1 MDKTF
6 SDKIFEIFHAE
17 RYTKIPAK
25 NLCLYGAGT
34 LGKKLT
40 TLLVNAGTPPLC
52 LTDGDPEKWGIKV
65 AGIPIRSPQDAAKRF
80 GQTATFVVT
89 AFNRALEA
97 DFNEIAA
104 FLKNLNITTIVP
116 YPLCA
121 LNFPDDLLPHFA
133 QGSPTCLEDDFEAIV
148 TAGNLFSD
156 AMSQSFFLDMLK
168 VSTTAAYASF
178 TPPSTQKEPY
188 FIAEAMRD
196 LGRIHMVDC
205 GAYNGDTLK
214 SFLDSYGGSRL
225 GSWHA
230 FEPDPKN
237 FEQLEIFVESLPDEL
252 KKNIFL
258 YNCATGDK
266 SQQIEF
272 ISGLGEGSTL
282 VVDDSSGSAKIT
294 IQTRPIDS
302 VLQNKE
308 INFIKMDVEGYESES
323 LTGAAE
329 TIANQKPA
337 LAICV
342 YHKPKDFFQIPNQIT
357 HFGGRMDTPTQ
368 YLMRRTCA
376 YFYETVFFAIPR

>member
-1 MDKTF
+1 
-6 SDKIFEIFHAE
+6 
-17 RYTKIPAK
+17 
-25 NLCLYGAGT
+25 
-34 LGKKLT
+34 
-40 TLLVNAGTPPLC
+40 
-52 LTDGDPEKWGIKV
+52 
-65 AGIPIRSPQDAAKRF
+65 
-80 GQTATFVVT
+80 
-89 AFNRALEA
+89 
-97 DFNEIAA
+97 
-104 FLKNLNITTIVP
+104 
-116 YPLCA
+116 
-121 LNFPDDLLPHFA
+121 
-133 QGSPTCLEDDFEAIV
+133 
-148 TAGNLFSD
+148 
-156 AMSQSFFLDMLK
+156 
-168 VSTTAAYASF
+168 
-178 TPPSTQKEPY
+178 
-188 FIAEAMRD
+188 
-196 LGRIHMVDC
+196 MVDC

-230 FEPDPKN
+230 FEPDPQN

-272 ISGLGEGSTL
+272 ISGLGEGSAL

-329 TIANQKPA
+329 TIADHKPT

-357 HFGGRMDTPTQ
+357 QFRGIMDTPTQ
-368 YLMRRTCA
+368 YLMRRTYA